1 MAILPVL
8 KYGHPI
14 LRQPA
19 QPVQLMDIPPNFIQ
33 DMVDTMIERDGAGL
47 AANQVGSLQKIL
59 VAVEPN
65 KDKIHVL
72 INPVIA
78 GYSEKM
84 ESDTEGCLSL
94 PRLQARVDRH
104 YKIVVQALTPEGEK
118 VEIQAR
124 GLFARILQ
132 HEMDHLNGVLY
143 IDRADLDTLVW
154 LLDTGDKEV
163 ETKPATIAE
172 IQQEYKKRYHHD
184 APQITFAPAKK
195 A

>member
-14 LRQPA
+14 LRQAA
-19 QPVQLMDIPPNFIQ
+19 QPVKLGDIPPNFIQ

-65 KDKIHVL
+65 KDKIHILV
-72 INPVIA
+72 NPVIA

-84 ESDTEGCLSL
+84 ERDTEGCLSL
-94 PRLQARVDRH
+94 PSLQAQVERH

-132 HEMDHLNGVLY
+132 HEIDHLNGVLY
-143 IDRADLDTLVW
+143 IDQADLDTLVW
-154 LLDTGDKEV
+154 LRDTGEKEY
-163 ETKPATIAE
+163 ETEPATIAE
-172 IQQEYKKRYHHD
+172 VQQDFTKRYHTD
-184 APQITFAPAKK
+184 NPGITFAPAKK